1 MDVMEAYTDIIKENI
16 EYEYL
21 LRDNPYK
28 KGCNRRDSESDSG
41 NCECEEKDGTY
52 RRG

>member
-1 MDVMEAYTDIIKENI
+1 MDVMEAYTDIIKENRI
-16 EYEYL
+16 SL
-21 LRDNPYK
+21 KGQSLQ